1 MRLLRRSMYVFLGLI
16 AVLAV
21 VTVLVLQLATFGATP
36 AGDRLTR
43 IGRSA
48 NYRDG
53 HFRYPIETSMM
64 APGVSYWQLLMK
76 YLRPVANREPT
87 KPLPSVKTDLSRLE
101 ADSAG
106 ANPVLVWFGH
116 SSYLIKV
123 AGQTILVDP
132 VFSDRPSPISVL
144 GTKSYPGSNVYTV
157 DDLPA
162 IDVVVITHDH
172 YDHLDY
178 DTILKLI
185 PKARQFHTALGVG
198 AHLARWGVPESAI
211 HEYDWGEGGPAGRG
225 LTLRAVMARHFSGRG
240 LVNGKTLWTAFV
252 LQAPSHTLFLGGDSG
267 YGPHFKEIGDQ
278 YGPFDLALLEAGQ
291 YDVQWP
297 FIHMMPEETVQAAVD
312 LRANVLMPVHWGK
325 FTLALHPWTEPVERV
340 LKKAGELNVT
350 VTTPMI
356 GEPVVVGK
364 TYPQKRWWGF

>member
-1 MRLLRRSMYVFLGLI
+1 MYVFLGLI

-87 KPLPSVKTDLSRLE
+87 KPLPSIKTDLSRLE

-211 HEYDWGEGGPAGRG
+211 HEYDWEEGGPAGRG

-350 VTTPMI
+350 VTTPLI